1 MLKRLKTVSMML
13 FLMGAS
19 TGAAYAVSSMEADD
33 VKITQQSGTCTGV
46 VLDATGET
54 VIGASV
60 VVKGTTN
67 GTITG
72 MDGDFTIS
80 GVKKGDIIEISFVG
94 YQTVEVVW
102 DGKPIN
108 VTLKDDTQQLQ
119 EVVITAIGL
128 PKQAK
133 SVGYATTRV
142 STTEIERANA
152 VNPVNAL
159 QGKVAGVQI
168 NTSGASG
175 VTSSSSITIRG
186 AKSVTKNN
194 SPIWVIDGMILQEN
208 VVNAD
213 NNGDWGSQL
222 KNLNP
227 ADYES
232 VQVLKGAAATAL
244 FGSRGANGAIV
255 IKTKGGK
262 AGRQGIG
269 VEINQTVEFTDVYD
283 APVDLQNE
291 FGMGSLGN
299 GYQGGF
305 TPEGDLLGTGSS
317 WGPRFDGRMVNMYM
331 PDGQKVPYVAHPD
344 NWKEFFQ
351 TGVNSTTNVA
361 ISGGSENSSFRLSYG
376 YTSNKGVFEGNNF
389 NRHNIGFRGTTELN
403 KIFSVE
409 MGLKLGFSKAL
420 NPMNQGLWAWSGN
433 TAMMMT
439 YYLPRNFDVA
449 AYKKSYRNPETDE
462 VESTSRWS
470 TPRSYFHSRDT
481 EVKQRKE
488 ASVLADITLRA
499 KVTDWLTASVK
510 GNYNLYNISTMDHWQ
525 GTGVNGGPT
534 GSGGY
539 RRGGERSG
547 SYNVQGLLQTSE
559 LPFQLWDQD
568 FTFSAIVAA
577 EMYGNTEKHSWRK
590 ETNSGLIIP
599 GIFSFSNSVN
609 KIEPVFDYTPRN
621 EQVLG
626 VSAIVNLGWK
636 DQLFLEITGRNDW
649 LSTLTYPKYVM
660 DGANNWSVFYPSVN
674 ASWVFSDTFREKLP
688 EWFSFG
694 KLRASIARV
703 GMGTSAYETIKGYG
717 VYNQNSIYTPDRK
730 GSVIASTPN
739 LGTAYNNNVK
749 PEIQQQIE
757 LGFDARFFN
766 ERLTVDFAYY
776 KANTYNQIMTVGSV
790 AESGASS
797 KLINAGNIQNQGIE
811 ITMEG
816 TPIRTSDW
824 RWTVG
829 GNFTLN
835 RGKVKELDDEV
846 KEWQLLYSMDS
857 GPEIWAFEGGE
868 FGVLTSFINSR
879 SMSPV
884 WYWEGEKGDPR
895 NGKMVIDYAGQ
906 ANGMTVY
913 YVQSLYDRNQGDDRT
928 KRHVLGKVEAD
939 FTLSLNTSLSYKNFD
954 LYVQGDGRFGGKYF
968 SNMWKYA
975 NGTGALKSSLRGRDK
990 DFGGIARINWA
1001 GEKVYDAIMLDAVF
1015 KEGAQ
1020 APLENPD
1027 GTQGEMV
1034 DVGGM
1039 TYKDAIEKLGIRP
1052 MQAGMHRS
1060 YNYSIAMPEKFQDNT
1075 WFALREISLG
1085 YRLPEN
1091 ICKKFGANYLRV
1103 GFTARNV
1110 CYIINKLT
1118 DGLNPAS
1125 ISSNNPLTPA
1135 DIAGVPFSRTYAFN
1149 LNVRF

>member
-19 TGAAYAVSSMEADD
+19 TGAAYAASLVGVDD

-46 VLDATGET
+46 VVDAMGP
-54 VIGASV
+54 VIGASA

-108 VTLKDDTQQLQ
+108 VTLKEDTQQLA

-168 NTSGASG
+168 NTSSSSG
-175 VTSSSSITIRG
+175 VTSTSSITIRG

-194 SPIWVIDGMILQEN
+194 SPIWVIDGMIIQEEQRS
-208 VVNAD
+208 AD
-213 NNGDWGSQL
+213 SHTDWGSQL

-269 VEINQTVEFTDVYD
+269 VELSQTLEFTDVYD
-283 APVDLQNE
+283 SPIDYQNE
-291 FGMGSLGN
+291 FGMGSISN
-299 GYQGGF
+299 GYQGDF
-305 TPEGDLLGTGSS
+305 TPDGDLKGTGNS

-344 NWKEFFQ
+344 NWKAFFH

-361 ISGGSENSSFRLSYG
+361 ISGGGEKSSFRLSYG
-376 YTSNKGVFEGNNF
+376 FTNNKGVYKRNNF

-403 KIFSVE
+403 DIFSVE
-409 MGLKLGFSKAL
+409 MGLKLGFSKAE
-420 NPMNQGLWAWSGN
+420 NPVSQGLWQWYTPGMLSVYWS
-433 TAMMMT
+433 
-439 YYLPRNFDVA
+439 PRNFDWKT
-449 AYKKSYRNPETDE
+449 YMTTYRDQETGA
-462 VESTSRWS
+462 VEQTSRW
-470 TPRSYFHSRDT
+470 TNLRGYLHSRDT
-481 EVKQRKE
+481 ETKERKE
-488 ASVLADITLRA
+488 TSVLADITLRA
-499 KVTDWLTASVK
+499 KLTDWLTASVK
-510 GNYNLYNISTMDHWQ
+510 GNYNLYNISTMDSWIGQ
-525 GTGVNGGPT
+525 GAGGGPT

-539 RRGGERSG
+539 GRGGSRSG
-547 SYNVQGLLQTSE
+547 SYNIQGMLQTSE
-559 LPFQLWDQD
+559 IPFKLWDQD
-568 FTFSAIVAA
+568 FTVSAIVAA
-577 EMYGNTEKHSWRK
+577 EMYGNTEGHSWSK
-590 ETNSGLIIP
+590 STNGGLIIP
-599 GIFSFSNSVN
+599 GVFAFSNSKN
-609 KIEPVFDYTPRN
+609 KIEPSYTYTPRN
-621 EQVLG
+621 EQVFG

-636 DQLFLEITGRNDW
+636 DQLFLELTGRNDW

-660 DGANNWSVFYPSVN
+660 DGANNWSVFYPSAN

-703 GMGTSAYETIKGYG
+703 GMGTSAYATIEGYG
-717 VYNQNSIYTPDRK
+717 VYDQSTIYTPDRK
-730 GSVIASTPN
+730 GSVVISNPK

-749 PEIQQQIE
+749 PEIQQQME
-757 LGFDARFFN
+757 FGFDARFLN

-776 KANTYNQIMTVGSV
+776 KANTYNQIMSVESV
-790 AESGASS
+790 AESGASK

-811 ITMEG
+811 LSIEG

-824 RWTVG
+824 RWTIG

-846 KEWQLLYSMDS
+846 KEWKLLYSMDS

-884 WYWEGEKGDPR
+884 WYWQGEKGDKR
-895 NGKMVIDYAGQ
+895 NGKMVLDYAGE
-906 ANGMTVY
+906 ASGSSVY

-939 FTLSLNTSLSYKNFD
+939 FTLSLNTSLSYKNWD
-954 LYVQGDGRFGGKYF
+954 LYIQGDGRFGGTYF
-968 SNMWKYA
+968 SNFWKYA
-975 NGTGALKSSLRGRDK
+975 NMTGASKHTIRGRAK
-990 DFGGIARINWA
+990 DFGGIARINYK

-1015 KEGAQ
+1015 KEGAT
-1020 APLENPD
+1020 APLENAD
-1027 GTQGEMV
+1027 GTKGEMIE
-1034 DVGGM
+1034 VGGK
-1039 TYKDAIEKLGIRP
+1039 TYKEALEMGIRP
-1052 MQAGMHRS
+1052 MMAAAHYM
-1060 YNYSIAMPEKFQDNT
+1060 YNYNIAMPEKFQDNT

-1085 YRLPEN
+1085 YKLPEN

-1135 DIAGVPFSRTYAFN
+1135 DMTGVPFTRTFAFN

>member
-19 TGAAYAVSSMEADD
+19 TGAAYATTSMGVDD
-33 VKITQQSGTCTGV
+33 VKITQQSGTCTGI
-46 VLDATGET
+46 VLDAAGET

-72 MDGDFTIS
+72 IDGDFTLT
-80 GVKKGDIIEISFVG
+80 GVKKGDIIEVSFVG
-94 YQTVEVVW
+94 YQTVEIAW
-102 DGKPIN
+102 DGKPMN
-108 VTLKDDTQQLQ
+108 VTLKEDTQQLQ

-168 NTSGASG
+168 NTSDASG

-186 AKSVTKNN
+186 AKSVDKNN

-213 NNGDWGSQL
+213 SHTDWGSQL

-269 VEINQTVEFTDVYD
+269 VEVNQTLEFTSVYD
-283 APVDLQNE
+283 SPVDLQNE
-291 FGMGSLGN
+291 FGMGSVTN
-299 GYQGGF
+299 GYQGDF

-331 PDGQKVPYVAHPD
+331 PDGQKVKYEAHPD
-344 NWKEFFQ
+344 NWKDFFQ

-361 ISGGSENSSFRLSYG
+361 ISGGSETSSFRLSYG
-376 YTSNKGVFEGNNF
+376 FMKNKGVFENNEF

-420 NPMNQGLWAWSGN
+420 NPMSQGLWQWDGN

-449 AYKKSYRNPETDE
+449 AYKKSFRDPETGE

-470 TPRSYFHSRDT
+470 TPRTYFFNRDAQT
-481 EVKQRKE
+481 RQRKE
-488 ASVLADITLRA
+488 QSILADITLRA

-510 GNYNLYNISTMDHWQ
+510 GNYNLYNISSMETKP
-525 GTGVNGGPT
+525 GTGAYGGPS
-534 GSGGY
+534 GSGYYG
-539 RRGGERSG
+539 RSGERSG
-547 SYNVQGLLQTSE
+547 SYNIQGLLQTSE
-559 LPFQLWDQD
+559 VPFKLWDQD

-577 EMYGNTEKHSWRK
+577 EMYGNTEKHSWSK
-590 ETNSGLIIP
+590 GTNGGLIIP
-599 GIFSFSNSVN
+599 GVYAFSNSKN
-609 KIEPVFDYTPRN
+609 KIEPSFSYTPRN
-621 EQVLG
+621 EQVFG

-649 LSTLTYPKYVM
+649 LSTLTYPKYIM

-674 ASWVFSDTFREKLP
+674 ASWVFSDTFREKMP

-703 GMGTSAYETIKGYG
+703 GMGTSAYRTDDGYG
-717 VYNQNSIYTPDRK
+717 VYSQSTIYTPDRK
-730 GSVIASTPN
+730 GSVVISTPN

-776 KANTYNQIMTVGSV
+776 KANTYNQIMSVGSV
-790 AESGASS
+790 TESGAGS

-811 ITMEG
+811 LQIEG
-816 TPIRTSDW
+816 TPIRTADW
-824 RWTVG
+824 RWTIG
-829 GNFTLN
+829 GNLTIN
-835 RGKVKELDDEV
+835 RGKVKELDDQV
-846 KEWQLLYSMDS
+846 KEWRLLYSMDS

-895 NGKMVIDYAGQ
+895 NGKMVLDYAGE
-906 ANGMTVY
+906 NSNSSIY
-913 YVQSLYDRNQGDDRT
+913 YVQSLYDRNEGDDRT
-928 KRHVLGKVEAD
+928 KRHILGKVEAD
-939 FTLSLNTSLSYKNFD
+939 FNLALNTSLSYKNFD
-954 LYVQGDGRFGGKYF
+954 LYIQGDGRFGGKYF

-990 DFGGIARINWA
+990 DFGGIARINYK
-1001 GEKVYDAIMLDAVF
+1001 GETVYDAIMLDAVF

-1020 APLENPD
+1020 APLENAD
-1027 GTQGEMV
+1027 GTKGEMV

-1039 TYKDAIEKLGIRP
+1039 TYKEAVEELGIRP
-1052 MQAGMHRS
+1052 MMAAQHRR

-1110 CYIINKLT
+1110 CYLINKLT